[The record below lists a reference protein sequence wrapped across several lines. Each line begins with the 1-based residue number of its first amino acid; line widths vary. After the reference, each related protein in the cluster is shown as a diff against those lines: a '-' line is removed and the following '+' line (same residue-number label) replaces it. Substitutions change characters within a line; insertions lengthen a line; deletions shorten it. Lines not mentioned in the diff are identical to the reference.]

1 MHGGQNSH
9 SVQLQLNPCHKTL
22 CVLAPAPACVHTL
35 QVLLALLVSCF
46 SWRLAPCM
54 DGPEGVAAQ
63 CMAALELRVQQG
75 MWLVPTR
82 RQ

>member
-1 MHGGQNSH
+1 
-9 SVQLQLNPCHKTL
+9 
-22 CVLAPAPACVHTL
+22 VHTL